1 MAEIKADEIT
11 SVLRQQIEGV
21 KGGVDVSEEGTIIS
35 AGDGIARIY
44 GLENCMAGELL
55 KLPHDVYGMALNL
68 EEESVGAV
76 LFGEFF
82 KVKEGDTVKR
92 TGRIIEVP
100 VGDELIGRVVNPL
113 GLPLDGKGPVATKK
127 TGSLERLAP
136 GVVDR
141 QPVKEP
147 LQTGIKAIDAMI
159 PIGRGQRELIIG
171 DRQTGKTAI
180 AIDTILNQKDS
191 GVVCIY
197 VAIGQ
202 KRSTV
207 AQVVKVLEDT
217 GAMAYTTVVIASASE
232 SAPLQYIAPYAGCA
246 MGEFFRDSGRHA
258 LCIYDDLS
266 KHATAYRQLSLL
278 LRRPPGREAYP
289 GDVFYLHSRLLE
301 RAAKLNDEL
310 KGGSLTALPIIET
323 QLGDVSAYIPT
334 NVISITDGQIF
345 LESDL
350 FYGGIRPAVNVGISV
365 SRVGGSAQ
373 IKAMRQIAGKL
384 RLDLAQYREL
394 AAFAQ
399 FGSDLDRATQLQ
411 LARGQRMVELLK
423 QGQYSPQSVERQIAI
438 VFAGTQGLLDDM
450 PVDQIREFETFL
462 FAFLDRNHAQ
472 VLGDIANKKELT
484 DDLRAALAAAISAAK
499 AEFMASRGI
508 KAA

>member
-1 MAEIKADEIT
+1 MIKAEEI
-11 SVLRQQIEGV
+11 SEIIKKQLQGYEAEVDLQEAGRVIEV
-21 KGGVDVSEEGTIIS
+21 
-35 AGDGIARIY
+35 GDGISRIY
-44 GLENCMAGELL
+44 GLQGAMAGELL
-55 KLPHDVYGMALNL
+55 QFPGEVFGLVLNL
-68 EEESVGAV
+68 EEDNVGAV
-76 LFGEFF
+76 LLGSDTLI
-82 KVKEGDTVKR
+82 KEGDTVTRTKR
-92 TGRIIEVP
+92 IAQVP
-100 VGDELIGRVVNPL
+100 VGEALVGRVVNAL
-113 GLPLDGKGPVATKK
+113 GQPVDGKGPIAAKEFRP
-127 TGSLERLAP
+127 LERYAP

-141 QPVKEP
+141 RSVKEP
-147 LQTGIKAIDAMI
+147 LQTGLKAIDAMI

-171 DRQTGKTAI
+171 DRGTGKTAI
-180 AIDTILNQKDS
+180 GVDTIINQKGQDMF
-191 GVVCIY
+191 CFY

-207 AQVVKVLEDT
+207 AQVVKILEDT
-217 GAMAYTTVVIASASE
+217 GAMAYTTVVVASASE
-232 SAPLQYIAPYAGCA
+232 AAPLQYLAPYAGCA
-246 MGEFFRDSGRHA
+246 MAEFFRDSGRHA

-301 RAAKLNDEL
+301 RAAKLNDQL
-310 KGGSLTALPIIET
+310 GGGSLTALPIIET
-323 QLGDVSAYIPT
+323 QLGDVAAYIPT
-334 NVISITDGQIF
+334 NVISITDGQIY

-350 FYGGIRPAVNVGISV
+350 FYSGVRPAVNVGLSV

-399 FGSDLDRATQLQ
+399 FGSDLDKATLQQ

-423 QGQYSPQSVERQIAI
+423 QGQYTPLPVEKQIAI
-438 VFAGTQGLLDDM
+438 IFAGGHGMLDDL
-450 PVDQIREFETFL
+450 PVEQVRPFEDFL
-462 FAFLDRNHAQ
+462 YPYLERKNAQ
-472 VLGDIANKKELT
+472 LLADIANKKELT
-484 DDLRAALAAAISAAK
+484 DELREALTKAVGAAK
-499 AEFMASRGI
+499 AEFMTARGI